1 MDYGHGGNDGVLL
14 RQSGEHIRT
23 AHWLV
28 SPHHS
33 TLSHSHQH
41 YHPQHTSMSFDD
53 SSSCMDN
60 ILGMIHGE
68 SSTIPPSHYK
78 ASART
83 PASRPRGRQTPKP
96 PRTPSPPVR
105 QLPPPLPSTS
115 MVTSFAGEI
124 ASSLILFSLRSV
136 DELRVRPF
144 TTIGSRTSICG
155 TLFMPGR

>member
-1 MDYGHGGNDGVLL
+1 MVYGLGGNYGVLL
-14 RQSGEHIRT
+14 RQSREHIRT
-23 AHWLV
+23 AHWSA

-41 YHPQHTSMSFDD
+41 NHPQQASMSFDD

-83 PASRPRGRQTPKP
+83 PASCPRGRQTSKP
-96 PRTPSPPVR
+96 PRTSGFPR
-105 QLPPPLPSTS
+105 QAVPPPLPSTS

-136 DELRVRPF
+136 DKLRVRPF
-144 TTIGSRTSICG
+144 ATIGSRTSICRA
-155 TLFMPGR
+155 LFMPGR